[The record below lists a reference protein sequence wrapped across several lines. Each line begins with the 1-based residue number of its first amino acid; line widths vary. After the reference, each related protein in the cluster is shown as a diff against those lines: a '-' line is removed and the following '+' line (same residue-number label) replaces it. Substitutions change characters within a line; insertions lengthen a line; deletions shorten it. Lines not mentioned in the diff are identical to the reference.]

1 MAKKTNIEINGNKY
15 FRVTRTVGKKSDG
28 TPIRKTFYGAG
39 ISEANEKAD
48 NYMND
53 IKNGLVNNYEYAILS
68 ELMNIWL
75 FEFLHRSSKI
85 KPSTF
90 QRYEGIYRK
99 YIKNSTI
106 AGIKL
111 KDCSTIKLQTYFNDL
126 SKKYSYSQLKYLCD
140 VMRNFFNWCIDSGYI
155 LKNPCLKIEIK
166 GDKSEIINKQKNKK
180 VEILTESEIDIIK
193 EHIKNTA
200 FELLFLLD
208 LGTGLREGELLALE
222 WKDIDLKN
230 NILKVDKSVKE
241 VYVYDN
247 ENSRHI
253 ETITQIPK
261 TITSFRTIPIP
272 EYILSKLKNI
282 PNKNGL
288 LFHDSFNKHL
298 KAKNVSYKWK
308 RILKDCNI
316 PHKKFHSIRHTYA
329 STLLKNGVD
338 IQTVAELMGH
348 SAIAI
353 TQIYLHSTNDQKHD
367 AVSKLNYL
375 FSKN

>member
-15 FRVTRTVGKKSDG
+15 YRVTRTVGKKADG
-28 TPIRKTFYGAG
+28 TPIRKTFYGSG

-48 NYMND
+48 AYISD
-53 IKNGLVNNYEYAILS
+53 IKNGLVNNYEYAIFS
-68 ELMNIWL
+68 ELMSVWL
-75 FEFLHRSSKI
+75 FDFLHKSSKI

-99 YIKNSTI
+99 YIKNSDI
-106 AGIKL
+106 AGLKL
-111 KDCSTIKLQTYFNDL
+111 KDCNTIKLQKFFNDL
-126 SKKYSYSQLKYLCD
+126 SKTYSYSQLRYLCD

-166 GDKSEIINKQKNKK
+166 GNKSEIIKRKKENKI
-180 VEILTESEIDIIK
+180 EILSEDEIKKIK
-193 EHIKNTA
+193 EFIKGTE

-208 LGTGLREGELLALE
+208 LSTGLREGELLALT
-222 WKDIDLKN
+222 WDDINLNKKTLR
-230 NILKVDKSVKE
+230 IEKSVKE
-241 VYVYDN
+241 VYVYDD
-247 ENSRHI
+247 ENNRHI
-253 ETITQIPK
+253 ETIVQIPK
-261 TITSFRTIPIP
+261 TMTSFRTIPIP
-272 EYILSKLKNI
+272 STIVSKLKKVK
-282 PNKNGL
+282 NKNGII
-288 LFHDSFNKHL
+288 FHDENMNYL

-308 RILKDCNI
+308 KVLKDCNI

-353 TQIYLHSTNDQKHD
+353 TQIYLHSTSDQKYN
-367 AVSKLNYL
+367 AVNKLNYL
-375 FSKN
+375 F

>member
-1 MAKKTNIEINGNKY
+1 MAKKTNVEINGNKY
-15 FRVTRTVGKKSDG
+15 FRVTRTVGKKADG

-39 ISEANEKAD
+39 VNEANEKAD
-48 NYMND
+48 NYIND

-75 FEFLHRSSKI
+75 FEFLHKSSKI

-99 YIKNSTI
+99 YIKNSDI
-106 AGIKL
+106 AGLKL
-111 KDCSTIKLQTYFNDL
+111 KDCNTIKLQNFFNDL
-126 SKKYSYSQLKYLCD
+126 SKKYSYTQLRYLCD

-155 LKNPCLKIEIK
+155 LKNPCLKVEIK
-166 GDKSEIINKQKNKK
+166 GNKSEIIKRKKANKI
-180 VEILTESEIDIIK
+180 EILSTTEIEKIK
-193 EHIKNTA
+193 EKIKGTD

-208 LGTGLREGELLALE
+208 LSTGLREGELLALT
-222 WKDIDLKN
+222 WNDIDLKKQT
-230 NILKVDKSVKE
+230 IRIDKSIKE
-241 VYVYDN
+241 VYVYDDN
-247 ENSRHI
+247 DNRHI
-253 ETITQIPK
+253 ETIVQVPK
-261 TITSFRTIPIP
+261 TLTSFRTIPVPTPI
-272 EYILSKLKNI
+272 ISKLNQTK
-282 PNKNGL
+282 NKNGIV
-288 LFHDSFNKHL
+288 FHDENINYL

-308 RILKDCNI
+308 KILKDCGI

-353 TQIYLHSTNDQKHD
+353 TQIYLHSTTEQKYD
-367 AVSKLNYL
+367 AVNKLNYL
-375 FSKN
+375 F

>member
-1 MAKKTNIEINGNKY
+1 MAKKTNVEINGNKY
-15 FRVTRTVGKKSDG
+15 FRVTRTVGKKADG

-39 ISEANEKAD
+39 VNEANEKAD
-48 NYMND
+48 NYIND

-75 FEFLHRSSKI
+75 FEFLHKSSKI

-99 YIKNSTI
+99 YIKNSDI
-106 AGIKL
+106 AGLKL
-111 KDCSTIKLQTYFNDL
+111 KDCNTIKLQNFFNDL
-126 SKKYSYSQLKYLCD
+126 SKNYSYTQLRYLCD

-155 LKNPCLKIEIK
+155 LKNPCLKVEIK
-166 GDKSEIINKQKNKK
+166 GNKSEIIKRKKANKI
-180 VEILTESEIDIIK
+180 EILSTTEIEKIK
-193 EHIKNTA
+193 EKIKGTD

-208 LGTGLREGELLALE
+208 LSTGLREGELLALT
-222 WKDIDLKN
+222 WNDIDLKKQT
-230 NILKVDKSVKE
+230 IRIDKSIKE
-241 VYVYDN
+241 VYVYDDN
-247 ENSRHI
+247 DNRHI
-253 ETITQIPK
+253 ETIVQVPK
-261 TITSFRTIPIP
+261 TLTSFRTIPVPSPI
-272 EYILSKLKNI
+272 ISKLNQTK
-282 PNKNGL
+282 NKNGIV
-288 LFHDSFNKHL
+288 FHDENINYL

-308 RILKDCNI
+308 KILKDCGI

-353 TQIYLHSTNDQKHD
+353 TQIYLHSTTEQKYD
-367 AVSKLNYL
+367 AVNKLNYL
-375 FSKN
+375 F